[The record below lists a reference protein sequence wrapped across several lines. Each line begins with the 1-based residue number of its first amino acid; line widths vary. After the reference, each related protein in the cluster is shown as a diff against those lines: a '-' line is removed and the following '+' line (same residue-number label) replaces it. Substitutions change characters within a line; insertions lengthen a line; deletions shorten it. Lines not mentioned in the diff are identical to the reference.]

1 MSDVGLRDDRLKS
14 QRFEFLLAERASEKT
29 PRILP
34 ALQIDDEGASQLGL
48 SENQQTPPSAN
59 LPEPCLSR

>member
-1 MSDVGLRDDRLKS
+1 MGDVGLRDDRLKP

-29 PRILP
+29 PRIFP
-34 ALQIDDEGASQLGL
+34 AFQIDDEGSSQLGL